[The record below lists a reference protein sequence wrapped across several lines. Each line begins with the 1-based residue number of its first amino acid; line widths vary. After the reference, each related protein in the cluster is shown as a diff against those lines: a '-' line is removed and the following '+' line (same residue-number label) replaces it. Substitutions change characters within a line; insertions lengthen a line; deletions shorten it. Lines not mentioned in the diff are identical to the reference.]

1 MTGGDG
7 HDRLNGG
14 AGNDVLTGGA
24 GDDVFVFQTG
34 FGADSITD
42 LSEGDGILLQK
53 EQWGSSAVGDVAD
66 LLENRG
72 YQLDGYV
79 ELRLTATDILRID
92 GVTLVDLRSNPGYF
106 LIMD

>member
-72 YQLDGYV
+72 YQFDGYV
-79 ELRLTATDILRID
+79 ELWLSATEILRID